1 MKKSFLK
8 FLATVFVFCFCAQAT
23 HGYTAAPEE
32 QQRQEADQ
40 QASRNVSA
48 PNTPEKVNIP
58 KKTLTANYNDLLGKQ
73 RITAS
78 DRKALKIDE
87 VNDNDMADFVLREYK
102 NSDIVKGEVIYQNKT
117 GKLMT
122 VYVVVDDHMAQTH
135 VLSYDAAG
143 NYIDHI
149 LVCYHFIY
157 RGDRRTAIIQGD
169 KITMTAEWGNCEED
183 CSFSFEGSITP
194 ELKFVKP
201 YLNQPNESGTETS
214 VATNTET
221 ATQTSDET
229 YIAPATEAV
238 IPTIAETSVSIEDN
252 PATLYIYRE
261 RKLLGSILAVR
272 YDIVL
277 DNMAIART
285 NNNWK
290 TTVKVTSSGL
300 KTLSATIDG
309 RKAEIQVNI
318 ASGGVYYLRCDYD
331 TTEIDTGK
339 KGKDGKAVKDFIYT
353 PILQLVD
360 KTVGEGEFNRIK

>member
-1 MKKSFLK
+1 MKKSIFKCLVSVIA
-8 FLATVFVFCFCAQAT
+8 LCFYAQDY
-23 HGYTAAPEE
+23 GTAFGNHPKM
-32 QQRQEADQ
+32 ADISQ
-40 QASRNVSA
+40 TGAARNVSA
-48 PNTPEKVNIP
+48 PGTPEKVNIP
-58 KKTLTANYNDLLGKQ
+58 KKTLPAYNDLSQKK

-78 DRKALKIDE
+78 ERSALKIDE
-87 VNDNDMADFVLREYK
+87 VNDNDFADNAIGKYK

-122 VYVVVDDHMAQTH
+122 VYVVVDDHMTQTH

-169 KITMTAEWGNCEED
+169 KISMTAEWGNCEDD
-183 CSFSFEGSITP
+183 CTFSFEGSITP

-201 YLNQPNESGTETS
+201 YLNQPNESSTET
-214 VATNTET
+214 VTVKYT
-221 ATQTSDET
+221 APE
-229 YIAPATEAV
+229 TEAV
-238 IPTIAETSVSIEDN
+238 NPTIAETNVSIEDN

-261 RKLLGSILAVR
+261 RKLLGGILPVR
-272 YDIVL
+272 YDVVL
-277 DNMAIART
+277 DNTVVART

-290 TTVKVTSSGL
+290 TTVKVTTQGA

-309 RKAEIQVNI
+309 RKAEVQVNI
-318 ASGGVYYLRCDYD
+318 APGGIYYLRCDYD

-339 KGKDGKAVKDFIYT
+339 KGKDGKAVKDYIYT

-360 KTVGEGEFNRIK
+360 KSIGESEFKRIK